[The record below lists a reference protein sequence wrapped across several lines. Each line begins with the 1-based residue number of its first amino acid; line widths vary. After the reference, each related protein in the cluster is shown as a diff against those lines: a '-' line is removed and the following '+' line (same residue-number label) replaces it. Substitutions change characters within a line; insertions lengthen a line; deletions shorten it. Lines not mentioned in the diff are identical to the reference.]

1 MEIDPSLP
9 KKTVPSRGLPMS
21 QPSFDETF
29 VDRITSAQQAL
40 FAYILVLLPNI
51 ADASDVLQE
60 TNLVLWRKRD
70 EFRTELDF
78 LPWAKAIARF
88 QVLAILK
95 QQHRRRLRFSDT
107 LLSQLAEEPAA
118 RETPELESEHV
129 ALGDC
134 IDELAPPNQELLR
147 LRYSTDLTLQQIA
160 QQSNRSEGAVR
171 GALYRIRGELA
182 DCIRHKMRSKEG
194 EQ

>member
-1 MEIDPSLP
+1 
-9 KKTVPSRGLPMS
+9 MS

-70 EFRTELDF
+70 EFQTELEF

-95 QQHRRRLRFSDT
+95 QQHRRRLRFSDV

-118 RETPELESEHV
+118 QTAPELEGEHI
-129 ALGDC
+129 ALADC
-134 IDELAPPNQELLR
+134 IDQLAPPNQELLR
-147 LRYSTDLTLQQIA
+147 LRYSTELTLQEIA
-160 QQSNRSEGAVR
+160 EQSNRTEGAVR

-182 DCIRHKMRSKEG
+182 DCIRRKMQTKEG
-194 EQ
+194 KP

>member
-1 MEIDPSLP
+1 
-9 KKTVPSRGLPMS
+9 MS

-118 RETPELESEHV
+118 HETPELESEHV

-182 DCIRHKMRSKEG
+182 DCIRHKMHTKEG